1 MVSTVPLKPSASRG
15 CAGSLVRAIP
25 NTGLDDI
32 LRTGVPEINKAQ
44 ELTGSTVV
52 VTNRMPVRDSQGRI
66 VGAVAV
72 FRDITEIRTLAEEIT
87 NLKQIQSLLTAVIN
101 STQDAISVVDHR
113 GIGILI
119 NPAYTRLIGFSEED
133 VIGKPATVDIAEG
146 ESVHLEVLRT
156 RKPVKNAKM
165 KVGPMKR
172 PVVVN
177 GSPILVDGKL
187 MGSVAVIRDVSE
199 IMQLTEELERIRSMV
214 KGFEAKYTFEDVVA
228 ESPLMVQAVE
238 QAKQV
243 ASTPVTVLLRG
254 KRHRQE
260 AFRPRHPQCFSQEKQ
275 ALCEGKLRRCPDPA

>member
-1 MVSTVPLKPSASRG
+1 M
-15 CAGSLVRAIP
+15 
-25 NTGLDDI
+25 
-32 LRTGVPEINKAQ
+32 
-44 ELTGSTVV
+44 
-52 VTNRMPVRDSQGRI
+52 
-66 VGAVAV
+66 
-72 FRDITEIRTLAEEIT
+72 IR
-87 NLKQIQSLLTAVIN
+87 
-101 STQDAISVVDHR
+101 
-113 GIGILI
+113 
-119 NPAYTRLIGFSEED
+119 
-133 VIGKPATVDIAEG
+133 KPATVDIAEG

-254 KRHRQE
+254 ESGTGKELFAHAIHNASPRRNRPFVRVNCAALPKTLLESELRLRERAFTGAGKAAKR
-260 AFRPRHPQCFSQEKQ
+260 AFRGSGRRH
-275 ALCEGKLRRCPDPA
+275 LVLG

>member
-1 MVSTVPLKPSASRG
+1 MLEFILNSTHDAIVAVDSAGDVLVFNRAAEKLIGKQAADVLGKP
-15 CAGSLVRAIP
+15 VKEAIP

-146 ESVHLEVLRT
+146 GAHLEVLRT
-156 RKPVKNAKM
+156 RN
-165 KVGPMKR
+165 
-172 PVVVN
+172 
-177 GSPILVDGKL
+177 
-187 MGSVAVIRDVSE
+187 
-199 IMQLTEELERIRSMV
+199 
-214 KGFEAKYTFEDVVA
+214 
-228 ESPLMVQAVE
+228 PLRM
-238 QAKQV
+238 
-243 ASTPVTVLLRG
+243 
-254 KRHRQE
+254 
-260 AFRPRHPQCFSQEKQ
+260 PR
-275 ALCEGKLRRCPDPA
+275 